1 VEINA
6 IVIANVIDELGHC
19 MKRLST
25 LTLCVFALL
34 IGNPATAAKIFKW
47 VDENGITHFSEH
59 PPKNTASTQI
69 KPKTGHSEPVNYE
82 SAKETKAV
90 SENAAARKAEEE
102 LARSLKDPTRCAAAR
117 KNRETLENFGRVRVK
132 NENDDGFHYLTPDEQ
147 QERLRATDKAIE
159 ESC

>member
-1 VEINA
+1 
-6 IVIANVIDELGHC
+6 

-25 LTLCVFALL
+25 LALCLFALV
-34 IGNPATAAKIFKW
+34 IGNPATAAKVFKW
-47 VDENGITHFSEH
+47 VDENGVTHFSEH
-59 PPKNTASTQI
+59 PPKNTASTRI
-69 KPKTGHSEPVNYE
+69 NPKIGHSEPVNYD
-82 SAKETKAV
+82 SAAKTET
-90 SENAAARKAEEE
+90 SPDNAAARKAEEE

-117 KNRETLENFGRVRVK
+117 KNRETLQNFGRVRVK